1 MNPTQ
6 LTALP
11 PLSLYIHIP
20 WCLQKCP
27 YCDFNS
33 HTIKTTLDEDA
44 YVQALLTDLQHEL
57 PHFWGRGIETI
68 FIGGGTPSVFSV
80 SAIDRLLSGIRALVK
95 LNPEAEITLEA
106 NPGTFDHDKFQGFR
120 STGINR
126 LSIGVQS
133 FDDRKLAALGR
144 IHSADEARTAIE
156 KACRIFERV
165 NIDLMYALPQQNAAA
180 ALADVQAA
188 LSFGVQHIS
197 AYQLTLEPNTPFGHT
212 PPKGLP
218 EDDTAQDIEDAV
230 HSALQH
236 AGFERY
242 ETSAFARTPESRA
255 RHNLNYWQ
263 FGDYIGI
270 GAGAHGKISHHDR
283 IERTVRKRH
292 PEEYLAA
299 MQGNVQAAIDR
310 KTVAPNDLP
319 FEFMMNALRL
329 TDGVPATLFAE
340 RTGISL
346 AQIEPVLA
354 KARQKGLLD
363 HAPNVLRP
371 TELGRRFLND
381 LLELFLDVPVGL
393 RGREIRIIPSN
404 SR

>member
-44 YVQALLTDLQHEL
+44 YVQALLTDLQYEL

-120 STGINR
+120 SAGINR

-218 EDDTAQDIEDAV
+218 EDDTAQDIEEAV

-270 GAGAHGKISHHDR
+270 GAGAHGKISAHSG
-283 IERTVRKRH
+283 IVRTVRRRH
-292 PEEYLAA
+292 PAEYLAA
-299 MQGNVQAAIDR
+299 MRTHPAAAIER
-310 KTVAPNDLP
+310 KPVAAKELP

-329 TDGVPATLFAE
+329 HEGVPSAFLPE
-340 RTGISL
+340 RTGIS
-346 AQIEPVLA
+346 AARISRQIA
-354 KARQKGLLD
+354 KAQQAGLLD
-363 HAPNVLRP
+363 GNPMYFRP
-371 TELGRRFLND
+371 TDLGRRFLND
-381 LLELFLDVPVGL
+381 LIGIFL
-393 RGREIRIIPSN
+393 
-404 SR
+404 

>member
-27 YCDFNS
+27 YCDFQ
-33 HTIKTTLDEDA
+33 
-44 YVQALLTDLQHEL
+44 YEL
-57 PHFWGRGIETI
+57 PHFWGRGIETV

-120 STGINR
+120 SAGINR

-133 FDDRKLAALGR
+133 FDDRKLATLGR

-218 EDDTAQDIEDAV
+218 EDDTAQDIEEAV

-292 PEEYLAA
+292 PEAYLAA

-329 TDGVPATLFAE
+329 TGGVPAALFAE

-346 AQIEPVLA
+346 AQIEPVLTQ
-354 KARQKGLLD
+354 ARQKGLLD

-381 LLELFLDVPVGL
+381 LLELFLDVPVGW

-404 SR
+404 SC